1 MVKGVLAAHV
11 FLHLLAWITVSL
23 STLKTQDRLS
33 GIWFVYS
40 VQLLL
45 QKFKLKE
52 KQSSKD
58 KTSGNLEE
66 LKLVRE
72 RF

>member
-11 FLHLLAWITVSL
+11 FLHLLAWIAVSF
-23 STLKTQDRLS
+23 STLKTQHRLS
-33 GIWFVYS
+33 GLWFVYS

-58 KTSGNLEE
+58 KTSMDLEE
-66 LKLVRE
+66 
-72 RF
+72 